1 MAGAGQHRREGAR
14 HGAAGQGQA
23 SPPARRVIRH
33 LRSGLTVRIA
43 ERHGRTELAVR
54 GEVDLDCAGLL
65 QQAVADC
72 LADTP
77 QGVDID
83 LAGVGFFDC
92 AGLNALLRAR
102 AQARATGAELR
113 VTALSP
119 AVARVLDLT
128 HCREAFDLPP
138 GPDRS
143 AAGAPWPA
151 ARPA

>member
-1 MAGAGQHRREGAR
+1 MT
-14 HGAAGQGQA
+14 
-23 SPPARRVIRH
+23 RRVIRH
-33 LRSGLTVRIA
+33 LRSGLTVRIV

-54 GEVDLDCAGLL
+54 GEIDLDCAGLL
-65 QQAVADC
+65 QQAVVDC

-77 QGVDID
+77 QGVDVD

-102 AQARATGAELR
+102 ARARATGAELCL
-113 VTALSP
+113 TALSP

-128 HCREAFDLPP
+128 HCRAAFTLPAR
-138 GPDRS
+138 PDR
-143 AAGAPWPA
+143 AADVPWPA